1 MDAVADLVAGLGGV
15 DLKGIVLN
23 LVFLTVPGL
32 ALAKGL
38 KRFRVSGGAPGQVPG
53 AFPGQ
58 TGDGAGGG
66 QVKAHLRRAGG
77 QLASFVTIVA
87 VLTGGL
93 GLVPLA
99 RAGYELLAGV
109 HEAAPA
115 VVGVVVVAVLL
126 VKGLVMA
133 RDLMDGKVDRPYLW
147 LAPVPLL
154 ALLVWVAPVVV
165 DQITDQA
172 GQTVRMVVDQAKAD
186 VRNRDAEHPSGDS
199 PASPARRA
207 ARTLVR
213 RADEQGRRRRRGS
226 GRARRGLHQPRCVP

>member
-15 DLKGIVLN
+15 DLTGIVLN

-38 KRFRVSGGAPGQVPG
+38 KRFRAPSQPPGELVAGGR
-53 AFPGQ
+53 
-58 TGDGAGGG
+58 GG
-66 QVKAHLRRAGG
+66 QVKARLQRAGG
-77 QLASFVTIVA
+77 QVASFVTIVA
-87 VLTGGL
+87 VLTAGL

-99 RAGYELLAGV
+99 RAGYELVAGV

-115 VVGVVVVAVLL
+115 VLGVIVVAVLL

-133 RDLMDGKVDRPYLW
+133 RDLMDGKVDRPHLW

-154 ALLVWVAPVVV
+154 ALLVWVAPVVA

-186 VRNRDAEHPSGDS
+186 VQDRDADQPSGDK
-199 PASPARRA
+199 PGKPGQDGPPG
-207 ARTLVR
+207 T
-213 RADEQGRRRRRGS
+213 DTGEQGR
-226 GRARRGLHQPRCVP
+226 